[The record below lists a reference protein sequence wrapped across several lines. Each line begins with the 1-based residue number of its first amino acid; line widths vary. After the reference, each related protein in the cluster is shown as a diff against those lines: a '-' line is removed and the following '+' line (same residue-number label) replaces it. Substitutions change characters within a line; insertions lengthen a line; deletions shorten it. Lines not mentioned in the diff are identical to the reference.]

1 MSNNFESSF
10 SNPREKRAIAHN
22 TIKRYKDGEAT
33 YEEAFKDAYD
43 ASHTKKGERS
53 SFGKALG
60 CLAVDAIAHCHDNDT
75 IVVSGLS
82 TKKQEEIAVLEA
94 TNDFYSYSPD
104 AYMTRPNANFAP
116 KLNDIIADPIADGFM
131 PLDRTK

>member
-60 CLAVDAIAHCHDNDT
+60 CLAVDAIAHCH
-75 IVVSGLS
+75 GLPGRFTVYHRLS
-82 TKKQEEIAVLEA
+82 L
-94 TNDFYSYSPD
+94 FW
-104 AYMTRPNANFAP
+104 F
-116 KLNDIIADPIADGFM
+116 L
-131 PLDRTK
+131 